1 MSRMRILTSVL
12 ALVLLSPVLS
22 VAQPA
27 PADSPEA
34 RAVSYLSKEVPKW
47 HTTNGCYSCH
57 NNGDGAR
64 ALLMASH
71 RGYDVGPSLET
82 SLAFLRAP
90 ETWATTK
97 VLIEANRPLGR
108 VSYAAALATAGER
121 DATPAK
127 ALVQAA
133 GLIIGDQQADG
144 SWSPYPAHTDATPV
158 TYGPA
163 LATWLA
169 RSTLIAAGRE
179 PDDFAVAQTDRW
191 LRTYEVVHTA
201 DAAGVLLA
209 MNVTSDVMADKQRA
223 ISLSILRRAQTSDGG
238 WGPSADATPTVFHSA
253 LAILALQQYVSDPR
267 LARSTYRP
275 EELRD
280 ALDRGRRWL
289 ASQQL
294 PDGSWPETM
303 REAGKKSYAQKIST
317 TSWALMALLSK

>member
-1 MSRMRILTSVL
+1 MGRMRMLTLLTAV
-12 ALVLLSPVLS
+12 ALLLPSAVA
-22 VAQPA
+22 AQP

-34 RAVSYLSKEVPKW
+34 KAVSFLSKEVPKW
-47 HTTNGCYSCH
+47 HTANGCYSCH

-71 RGYDVGPSLET
+71 RGYEVGPSLET

-97 VLIEANRPLGR
+97 VQVEANRPLGR

-121 DATPAK
+121 DASPAK

-133 GLIIGDQQADG
+133 SLIIADQQADG

-169 RSTLIAAGRE
+169 RSTLIASGRE

-223 ISLSILRRAQTSDGG
+223 ISLSILRRAQHPEGG
-238 WGPSADATPTVFHSA
+238 FGPAADAAPTVFHSA
-253 LAILALQQYVSDPR
+253 IALLALQQYVSDPR

-275 EELRD
+275 EELRE

-317 TSWALMALLSK
+317 TSWALMALLAK

>member
-1 MSRMRILTSVL
+1 MSRMRFLTFLL
-12 ALVLLSPVLS
+12 ALVVLSPLPGA
-22 VAQPA
+22 AQPA
-27 PADSPEA
+27 SADSSEA
-34 RAVSYLSKEVPKW
+34 RAVTYLSKEVPKW
-47 HTTNGCYSCH
+47 HTTNSCYSCH

-90 ETWATTK
+90 DTWATTK
-97 VLIEANRPLGR
+97 VQIEANRPLGR
-108 VSYAAALATAGER
+108 VSYAAALAMAGER
-121 DATPAK
+121 DAAPAR

-133 GLIIGDQQADG
+133 TLIIGDQQADG

-209 MNVTSDVMADKQRA
+209 MNVTSDVMADRQRA
-223 ISLSILRRAQTSDGG
+223 ISLSILRRAQGADGG
-238 WGPSADATPTVFHSA
+238 WGPSADAPATVFHSA
-253 LAILALQQYVSDPR
+253 IAVLALQQYVSDPR

-289 ASQQL
+289 AAQQL
-294 PDGSWPETM
+294 PDGSWTETM
-303 REAGKKSYAQKIST
+303 REAGTKSYAQKIST